1 MLFSISFYIYTI
13 IILLLIFDMEENI
26 WYLVLWILFF
36 IKEI

>member
-13 IILLLIFDMEENI
+13 IILLLIFDMEEKI